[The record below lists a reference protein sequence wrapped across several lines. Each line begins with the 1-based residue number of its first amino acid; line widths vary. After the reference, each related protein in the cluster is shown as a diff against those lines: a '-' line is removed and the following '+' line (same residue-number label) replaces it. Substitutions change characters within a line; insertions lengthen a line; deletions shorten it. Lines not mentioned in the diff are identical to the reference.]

1 MLAYY
6 FGSAPKYWDTQS
18 RDSWLYWFTINR
30 LASLWLCVLWSVKR
44 QNTHIH
50 RHWRWKQFPSCIL
63 WSTWPFCWTGFTS
76 PHVEGALEER
86 LLLPG
91 STECPQYLHGLSF
104 HQHSSACS
112 YKVIWQCSDS
122 RLVKILFSSENSHLC
137 KNHAAKNSCVLFLLK
152 NCNSASY
159 SMITRYRNYTLDSF
173 IKLTSDIFTTLP
185 DVIASK
191 NPKKPLR
198 LWQEKSSSFK
208 RLCFCEQILER

>member
-18 RDSWLYWFTINR
+18 RDSWLYWFAINR

-122 RLVKILFSSENSHLC
+122 HLSVILSSENSHLC
-137 KNHAAKNSCVLFLLK
+137 KNHAAKNSCALFLLK

-159 SMITRYRNYTLDSF
+159 SMITPYRNYTLDSF
-173 IKLTSDIFTTLP
+173 INCHINIWYFYNTSGCDCIKKTKQTKKNHP
-185 DVIASK
+185 IMTRKVIVV
-191 NPKKPLR
+191 
-198 LWQEKSSSFK
+198 
-208 RLCFCEQILER
+208 

>member
-50 RHWRWKQFPSCIL
+50 RHWWWKQFPSCIL

-112 YKVIWQCSDS
+112 YKVIWQCGDS
-122 RLVKILFSSENSHLC
+122 RLVKILFSSENSHLS
-137 KNHAAKNSCVLFLLK
+137 KSHAAKNSCALFLLK

-159 SMITRYRNYTLDSF
+159 SIITSYRNYTLDSF

-191 NPKKPLR
+191 KQTNKKTTPPIMR
-198 LWQEKSSSFK
+198 
-208 RLCFCEQILER
+208 